1 MAPKKRSAQTGYHT
15 YERDRQQKQTARSQ
29 AAARSRAA
37 EANARS
43 RPDQGR
49 QPQKTPRLGEGVY
62 LRQVT
67 LPEQRQTN
75 GVEESRQRNRNSH
88 MTTQRERSKRES
100 VRRKTG
106 RQTRPQETVRR
117 QESVRQRQENIKY
130 KKKRSGPK
138 KKKRKIPVKWILGMI
153 GVVLAAALLGYLI
166 LLLFEVKKIEVK
178 GTVYTSEQ
186 EVLDWVQEDKYSSNS
201 LYILWKYG
209 SKETKQLPPIERT
222 TVSLKSPWEVVV
234 TVKEKKF
241 EGCMDYDGGYLYFDE
256 SGTACLKSAE
266 YIEDVPYIE
275 GIELEKEKV
284 KIGKSIPVKEK
295 KIFEEISEIT
305 QVLNEKELTPD
316 KIACEEENLILY
328 FGNVRIQLGS
338 GNFADKLSQVPPIL
352 AKLQE
357 QYADQPGVLHLEN
370 YTSSD
375 ASVRFVP
382 DSAAPPSGTE
392 SGDQTNQP
400 EDTGTAEQTA
410 PPEEAGGVEQ
420 TIPTEV
426 SGT

>member
-15 YERDRQQKQTARSQ
+15 YERDRQQKQTARSRE
-29 AAARSRAA
+29 AARSRAA

-43 RPDQGR
+43 CPDQGR

-75 GVEESRQRNRNSH
+75 GVEESRQRNRNFH
-88 MTTQRERSKRES
+88 MTTQREQSKRES

-153 GVVLAAALLGYLI
+153 GVILAAALLGYLI

-234 TVKEKKF
+234 TVKEKTF

-256 SGTACLKSAE
+256 SGTACLKSTE
-266 YIEDVPYIE
+266 YIEGVPYIE

-410 PPEEAGGVEQ
+410 LPEEAGGVEQ

>member
-15 YERDRQQKQTARSQ
+15 YERDRQQKQTARSR
-29 AAARSRAA
+29 AAARSRTA

-88 MTTQRERSKRES
+88 MTTQREQSKRES

-153 GVVLAAALLGYLI
+153 GVILAAALLGYLI

-234 TVKEKKF
+234 TVKEKTF

-256 SGTACLKSAE
+256 SGTACLKSTE
-266 YIEDVPYIE
+266 YIEGVPYIE

-410 PPEEAGGVEQ
+410 LPEEAGGVEQ

>member
-1 MAPKKRSAQTGYHT
+1 MAPKKRSAQTGYHI
-15 YERDRQQKQTARSQ
+15 YERDRQQKQTARSRE
-29 AAARSRAA
+29 AARSRAA

-88 MTTQRERSKRES
+88 MTTQREQSKRES

-153 GVVLAAALLGYLI
+153 GVILAAALLGYLI

-234 TVKEKKF
+234 TVKEKTF

-256 SGTACLKSAE
+256 SGTACLKSTE
-266 YIEDVPYIE
+266 YIEGVPYIE

-382 DSAAPPSGTE
+382 DSAAPPSE
-392 SGDQTNQP
+392 SESEEQTNQP
-400 EDTGTAEQTA
+400 EDTGTVEQTA

>member
-1 MAPKKRSAQTGYHT
+1 
-15 YERDRQQKQTARSQ
+15 
-29 AAARSRAA
+29 
-37 EANARS
+37 
-43 RPDQGR
+43 
-49 QPQKTPRLGEGVY
+49 
-62 LRQVT
+62 
-67 LPEQRQTN
+67 
-75 GVEESRQRNRNSH
+75 
-88 MTTQRERSKRES
+88 
-100 VRRKTG
+100 
-106 RQTRPQETVRR
+106 
-117 QESVRQRQENIKY
+117 
-130 KKKRSGPK
+130 
-138 KKKRKIPVKWILGMI
+138 MI
-153 GVVLAAALLGYLI
+153 GVILAAALLGYLI

-234 TVKEKKF
+234 TVKEKTF

-256 SGTACLKSAE
+256 SGTACLKSTE
-266 YIEDVPYIE
+266 YIEGVPYIE

-338 GNFADKLSQVPPIL
+338 GNFAVQAFTGS
-352 AKLQE
+352 
-357 QYADQPGVLHLEN
+357 ADPCKITGAVCRPAGSASSGEFIRRRMLRCGSYPTVRRRRRGRKVGIRRTSRRTPGQQNRQRCL
-370 YTSSD
+370 
-375 ASVRFVP
+375 RK
-382 DSAAPPSGTE
+382 
-392 SGDQTNQP
+392 
-400 EDTGTAEQTA
+400 
-410 PPEEAGGVEQ
+410 AGAWSRPYRQ
-420 TIPTEV
+420 K
-426 SGT
+426 

>member
-1 MAPKKRSAQTGYHT
+1 
-15 YERDRQQKQTARSQ
+15 
-29 AAARSRAA
+29 
-37 EANARS
+37 
-43 RPDQGR
+43 
-49 QPQKTPRLGEGVY
+49 
-62 LRQVT
+62 
-67 LPEQRQTN
+67 
-75 GVEESRQRNRNSH
+75 
-88 MTTQRERSKRES
+88 
-100 VRRKTG
+100 
-106 RQTRPQETVRR
+106 
-117 QESVRQRQENIKY
+117 
-130 KKKRSGPK
+130 
-138 KKKRKIPVKWILGMI
+138 MI
-153 GVVLAAALLGYLI
+153 GVILAAALLGYLI

-234 TVKEKKF
+234 TVKEKTF

-256 SGTACLKSAE
+256 SGTACLKSTE
-266 YIEDVPYIE
+266 YIEGVPYIE

-338 GNFADKLSQVPPIL
+338 GNCGQAFTGSADPCKITGAVCRS
-352 AKLQE
+352 AGS
-357 QYADQPGVLHLEN
+357 A
-370 YTSSD
+370 SSGELYVVGCFG
-375 ASVRFVP
+375 AVRTRQCG
-382 DSAAPPSGTE
+382 AAV
-392 SGDQTNQP
+392 GDGKWGSDEP
-400 EDTGTAEQTA
+400 AEDTGTAEQTA
-410 PPEEAGGVEQ
+410 LPEEAGGVEQ

>member
-1 MAPKKRSAQTGYHT
+1 
-15 YERDRQQKQTARSQ
+15 
-29 AAARSRAA
+29 
-37 EANARS
+37 
-43 RPDQGR
+43 
-49 QPQKTPRLGEGVY
+49 
-62 LRQVT
+62 
-67 LPEQRQTN
+67 
-75 GVEESRQRNRNSH
+75 
-88 MTTQRERSKRES
+88 
-100 VRRKTG
+100 
-106 RQTRPQETVRR
+106 
-117 QESVRQRQENIKY
+117 
-130 KKKRSGPK
+130 
-138 KKKRKIPVKWILGMI
+138 MI
-153 GVVLAAALLGYLI
+153 GVILAAALLGYLI

-234 TVKEKKF
+234 TVKEKTF

-256 SGTACLKSAE
+256 SGTACLKSTE
-266 YIEDVPYIE
+266 YIEGVPYIE

-410 PPEEAGGVEQ
+410 LPEEAGGVEQ

>member
-1 MAPKKRSAQTGYHT
+1 MLDA
-15 YERDRQQKQTARSQ
+15 DF
-29 AAARSRAA
+29 AAARAGRAA

-75 GVEESRQRNRNSH
+75 GVEESTYPNRNSRVSA
-88 MTTQRERSKRES
+88 REDAPGRKP
-100 VRRKTG
+100 VRQQPG
-106 RQTRPQETVRR
+106 RQMRQEDAAGRQEAARRSEAVRRR
-117 QESVRQRQENIKY
+117 QENVRH
-130 KKKRSGPK
+130 KKKRSK
-138 KKKRKIPVKWILGMI
+138 KKRRKIPVKWILGTL
-153 GVVLAAALLGYLI
+153 GVLLAVALLGYLVI
-166 LLLFEVKKIEVK
+166 LLFEVKKIDVK

-186 EVLDWVQEDKYSSNS
+186 EILDWVQEDKYSSNS

-209 SKETKQLPPIERT
+209 SKETKQLPPIEKT

-234 TVKEKKF
+234 TVKEKTF

-256 SGTACLKSAE
+256 SGMACLKSAE
-266 YIEDVPYIE
+266 YIDGVPYIE

-316 KIACEEENLILY
+316 KIACEEENLILH
-328 FGNVRIQLGS
+328 FGNVRVQLGS

-410 PPEEAGGVEQ
+410 LPEEAGGVEQ